1 MGKAM
6 ALESM
11 EKRVEKLNIPL
22 TFGEDACFLL
32 YSLCIQLITRPN
44 MQSILSNISD
54 IFFIR
59 EKKKD

>member
-32 YSLCIQLITRPN
+32 YSLCIQLLFVFN
-44 MQSILSNISD
+44 
-54 IFFIR
+54 
-59 EKKKD
+59 